1 MMRSIDAVRVG
12 VDEFVC
18 DHGQFY
24 RGGDNTATTMS
35 FDAGQDDD
43 KYLDSGN
50 AERWALTHAT
60 KVWGMWGGVKKI
72 VARANI

>member
-50 AERWALTHAT
+50 AGR
-60 KVWGMWGGVKKI
+60 
-72 VARANI
+72 